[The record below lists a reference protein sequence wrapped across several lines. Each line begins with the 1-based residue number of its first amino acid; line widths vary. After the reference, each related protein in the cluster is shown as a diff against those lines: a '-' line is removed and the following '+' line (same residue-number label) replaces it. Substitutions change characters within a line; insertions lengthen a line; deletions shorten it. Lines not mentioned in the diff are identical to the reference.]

1 MATPADT
8 DTPTDTTGADTDTP
22 TDTTGAFTRCIY
34 RHPAA
39 AVPAG
44 TECVSTRRPLRLQI
58 LIHLLIQLVHSHA
71 ASIDTLLLLLPA
83 CWYSKCIY
91 LLEDDYACRY

>member
-58 LIHLLIQLVHSHA
+58 LKDFFRHTKAES
-71 ASIDTLLLLLPA
+71 LPA
-83 CWYSKCIY
+83 DWHHKKC
-91 LLEDDYACRY
+91 